1 MTIAI
6 WNEMAVLSIDCPHCF
21 TGNMAFVS
29 VGPAVIN
36 HVSKN
41 YISLFQCQK
50 CYCGIVVELQGSPT
64 PHWLGG
70 QMPFFGIQVV
80 ECWPK
85 SILIEAPTHTPE
97 NIQRFYV
104 QGLKALSR
112 EDFDAAGIMFRKS
125 LDISVKHL
133 HPGGKGNLKQ
143 RIDSIPSEAGITQAM
158 KDWAHIIR
166 DDGNDA
172 AHEAEPFTE
181 RQAEAMKAFTET
193 FLTYAFSLPTMVK
206 ERRSETESD

>member
-1 MTIAI
+1 
-6 WNEMAVLSIDCPHCF
+6 
-21 TGNMAFVS
+21 
-29 VGPAVIN
+29 
-36 HVSKN
+36 
-41 YISLFQCQK
+41 
-50 CYCGIVVELQGSPT
+50 
-64 PHWLGG
+64 
-70 QMPFFGIQVV
+70 MPFLGIQVV
-80 ECWPK
+80 ERWPK
-85 SILIEAPTHTPE
+85 PILIEAPTHTPE
-97 NIQRFYV
+97 NIQRFYI

-125 LDISVKHL
+125 LDISVKYL
-133 HPGGKGNLKQ
+133 HPEGKGNLKQ
-143 RIDSIPSEAGITQAM
+143 RINSIPPEAGITQAM

-206 ERRSETESD
+206 ERRSETELD